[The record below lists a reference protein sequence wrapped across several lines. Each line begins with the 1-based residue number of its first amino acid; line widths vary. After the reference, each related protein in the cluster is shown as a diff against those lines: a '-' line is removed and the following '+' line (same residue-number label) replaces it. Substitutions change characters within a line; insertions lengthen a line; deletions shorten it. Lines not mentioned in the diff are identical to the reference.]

1 VKALVKVGYA
11 CNENCTFCHT
21 ADVRHLNDDADRVEW
36 KIERAQRLGYDMVVL
51 SGGEPTVRPEL
62 RRWAAKIASLGLDL
76 GLVTNG
82 LVLSYKELADELI
95 EERRLKYVYM
105 SLHGGTAK
113 VHRSVVRADTF
124 GQALAALDNLEG
136 RVPDLTVNCVVTTA
150 NLGSLDG
157 LVDLLADRKGLTLK
171 FSMTQPKGG
180 GAHAFDVIVP
190 DVAACGR
197 AIHAAITRG
206 LEKKTALQFAH
217 DGVPFCHLPGLERL
231 YDDLKTH
238 RYATMIEADEDDF
251 VPVDD
256 VAKVHPPVCRDCA
269 LKGPCPGLYRGYFE
283 ARGASELSPVVGP
296 PRSNAYNFV
305 PERDFAVGPGGPCPV
320 LTDGPTPYDRARTIL
335 VRLKDRLRLF
345 RTETRD
351 FSDEELATTKLD
363 HGQVYVDVSKKL
375 FVDDFARD
383 LKKLDRSPAC
393 SACPANARCTGA
405 YEPSREDVFTRDD
418 QRVRAIVAG
427 LEGRVIDLG
436 CGEGRYL
443 DALAPALATKRASY
457 MGVDPDEA
465 RLSLLRARHP
475 EASFVCAQAEALP
488 GDIGRFD
495 HALFLRSFNHLRDP
509 RAAIAGVLTRLR
521 PGGTITLVDNVAFGL
536 VREAER
542 AARAEA
548 APGGAFEH
556 FRNDGAAE
564 ALERLDGLP
573 LTLVERRDVGPG
585 TSNQWLLRFDAQAV
599 S

>member
-1 VKALVKVGYA
+1 VKVGYA

-21 ADVRHLNDDADRVEW
+21 ADVRHLNDDADRVDW
-36 KIERAQRLGYDMVVL
+36 KIERAKRLGYDMVVL

-82 LVLSYKELADELI
+82 LVLSYKGLADELI

-105 SLHGGTAK
+105 SLHGGTPK

-124 GQALAALDNLEG
+124 ARALAALDNLEG

-157 LVDLLADRKGLTLK
+157 LVDLLVDREGMTLK

-190 DVAACGR
+190 DVTACGR
-197 AIHAAITRG
+197 AVHAAITRG
-206 LEKKTALQFAH
+206 MTKTSSLRFAH
-217 DGVPFCHLPGLERL
+217 DGIPFCHLPGLEHL

-256 VAKVHPPVCRDCA
+256 VAKVHPPACRDCA
-269 LKGPCPGLYRGYFE
+269 QRGPCPGLYRGYFE
-283 ARGASELSPVVGP
+283 ARGAAELTPVLG

-305 PERDFAVGPGGPCPV
+305 PERDFATLPGEPCPV
-320 LTDGPTPYDRARTIL
+320 LTDGPTPHDRARTIL

-351 FSDEELATTKLD
+351 FSDDELATTKLAL
-363 HGQVYVDVSKKL
+363 GQVYVDVSKKL

-383 LKKLDRSPAC
+383 LRKLDRSAAC
-393 SACPANARCTGA
+393 EACPASPRCTGA
-405 YEPSREDVFTRDD
+405 YEPRRDDVFTRDD
-418 QRVRAIVAG
+418 GRVLAIVAG
-427 LEGRVIDLG
+427 LEGRVLDLG

-443 DALAPALATKRASY
+443 DALAPALAAGRVRYT
-457 MGVDPDEA
+457 GVDPDEA
-465 RLSLLRARHP
+465 RLALLRARHP
-475 EASFVCAQAEALP
+475 QASFVRAEAETLP
-488 GDIGRFD
+488 GDLGAFD
-495 HALFLRSFNHLRDP
+495 HALFLRSFNHLHDP
-509 RAAIAGVLTRLR
+509 RTAVTSALDRLR
-521 PGGTITLVDNVAFGL
+521 PGGTLTLVDNVAFGL
-536 VREAER
+536 VRAAER

-548 APGGAFEH
+548 APGGRFEH

-564 ALERLDGLP
+564 ALERLEGLP
-573 LTLVERRDVGPG
+573 LTLVERREVGPD
-585 TSNQWLLRFDAQAV
+585 TSNQWLLRFEVQAL